1 MDTHRRETRDSMA
14 ATDPVQI
21 PSGSAVIHADLTIP
35 LGARGLVVFAHGSG
49 SSRMSR
55 RNKWVASELQ
65 WGREATLLV
74 DLLTPPE
81 SARDERTGEHRFDIQ
96 LLARRVVD
104 VIDWVGR
111 EPALRSLPLGLFGA
125 STGAAAAL
133 FAAARRPH
141 RVKAVV
147 SRGGRPDLAE
157 SVLSLVEAPTVL
169 IVGENDPD
177 VLALNQRALS
187 QMRGERMLEIVPGA
201 THLFEEPGALE
212 AVAAVAREWFVKYLG
227 GVGSSNSPRFG
238 W

>member
-1 MDTHRRETRDSMA
+1 MDPTLHQPHRSNSTPFAVR
-14 ATDPVQI
+14 I
-21 PSGSAVIHADLTIP
+21 PSGNAIIHADLTVP
-35 LGARGLVVFAHGSG
+35 TAPRGLVIFAHGSG
-49 SSRMSR
+49 RSRSSH
-55 RNKWVASELQ
+55 RNRWVARELQ

-74 DLLTPPE
+74 DLLT
-81 SARDERTGEHRFDIQ
+81 ADEASHDEQTGELRFDIQ

-104 VIDWVGR
+104 AIDWVAR
-111 EPALRSLPLGLFGA
+111 EPAIRALPVGVFGA

-133 FAAARRPH
+133 FAAARRPK

-147 SRGGRPDLAE
+147 SRGGRPDMAE
-157 SVLSLVEAPTVL
+157 SVLSLVDAPTLL

-187 QMRGERMLEIVPGA
+187 HLRCERVLEIVPGA

-212 AVAAVAREWFVKYLG
+212 AVATRARAWFIKYLDQPVSADAG
-227 GVGSSNSPRFG
+227 FG